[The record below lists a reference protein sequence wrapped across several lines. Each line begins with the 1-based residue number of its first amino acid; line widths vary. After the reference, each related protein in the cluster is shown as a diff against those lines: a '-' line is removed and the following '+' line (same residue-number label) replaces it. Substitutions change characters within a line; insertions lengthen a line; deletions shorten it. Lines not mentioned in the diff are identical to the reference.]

1 MRIKWDCSIIPLQG
15 FFLYLMPSSVHF
27 VSFSEYIYS
36 GVLLLLPLVG
46 RGARL
51 ARLSVREMRLPLV
64 SPGVIS

>member
-1 MRIKWDCSIIPLQG
+1 
-15 FFLYLMPSSVHF
+15 MPSSVHF